1 MRNIAYYL
9 VLLVFLISF
18 TKGGLE
24 LLGISE
30 TILQL
35 SIDSI
40 IFFIFFISLI
50 FISQNKT
57 IVLPGGKLILIFFV
71 IIVISFLLNNV
82 SLLQLGL
89 FLRKFTIYILFFY
102 SIMNISFEE
111 NQKER
116 ILNLLIFLFFI
127 QIIAAFVKLF
137 VLGSTLEKIVGIMSV
152 LEGSLATIMPLLAI
166 SYLISIYL
174 YENKLKYIIFILLFI
189 AIGLISN
196 KLGILF
202 YLFILF
208 LFLTFIYTKKISN
221 SRIINLSFIKYMLK
235 VATYL
240 IIIFVL
246 FVSLN
251 PRANPEHK
259 VGGSIDLDYLSN
271 YVENYNTLKLKG
283 SKVEGDGRA
292 DAPIIAFTK
301 LSNGGILNI
310 LLGYGPG
317 DIVQS
322 SFLSLKDPLLEKYN
336 IGYGGRLGQ
345 VWIMMQLGI
354 IGLISFS
361 LFQIYL
367 FVRIY
372 SIYNSIQENKKSLL
386 ILSIIGI
393 LIVFFL
399 DFFTYSSQIL
409 YSPGVTLFYYF
420 SIYYALTFQQKEEK
434 E

>member
-1 MRNIAYYL
+1 
-9 VLLVFLISF
+9 
-18 TKGGLE
+18 
-24 LLGISE
+24 
-30 TILQL
+30 
-35 SIDSI
+35 
-40 IFFIFFISLI
+40 
-50 FISQNKT
+50 
-57 IVLPGGKLILIFFV
+57 
-71 IIVISFLLNNV
+71 
-82 SLLQLGL
+82 
-89 FLRKFTIYILFFY
+89 
-102 SIMNISFEE
+102 
-111 NQKER
+111 
-116 ILNLLIFLFFI
+116 
-127 QIIAAFVKLF
+127 
-137 VLGSTLEKIVGIMSV
+137 MSV

-301 LSNGGILNI
+301 LSNGGMLNI

-317 DIVQS
+317 DIIQS

-420 SIYYALTFQQKEEK
+420 SIYYALTFQQKEET